1 MNGSGSPPGFNALIL
16 AGSRGGEIDALAKS
30 EGVAHKAL
38 IELEG
43 VPLLARVHA
52 ALQAAGAG
60 RIMVVA
66 DDRQVVETA
75 RSLGAE
81 VCAPQK
87 GPSAS
92 VAAAF
97 ASLGPPLLVTTSD
110 HALLRP
116 QWVRDFVDRV
126 PENTDVA
133 ILMASR
139 IAVEAALP
147 GSKRTWL
154 RFADGEWSGC
164 NLFYLAHAGAANA
177 ISSWEQV
184 EADRKRPWRIAVRL
198 GPGTLWNYW
207 RGRLT
212 LAQAVRRLG
221 RALGVRAAIVPA
233 KDGLAAVDADKPEDM
248 ADIRTLISE
257 RRAGGGL

>member
-1 MNGSGSPPGFNALIL
+1 MNGKASSTGFNALIL
-16 AGSRGGEIDALAKS
+16 AGSRGGKADALAQS

-43 VPLLARVHA
+43 LPLLARVHA

-60 RIMVVA
+60 RIMVAA
-66 DDRQVVETA
+66 DDPQVVA
-75 RSLGAE
+75 AAQSLGAE
-81 VCAPQK
+81 VCAPGT

-97 ASLGPPLLVTTSD
+97 ANLGPPLLVTTSD

-116 QWVRDFVDRV
+116 QWVRDFADRV
-126 PENTDVA
+126 PPDTDVA

-147 GSKRTWL
+147 GSRRTWL

-164 NLFYLAHAGAANA
+164 NLFYLADEGAAKA
-177 ISSWEQV
+177 ISSWEEV
-184 EADRKRPWRIAVRL
+184 EADRKRPWRIAMRL
-198 GPGTLWNYW
+198 GPGTLWSYW

-248 ADIRTLISE
+248 ADIRTVISE
-257 RRAGGGL
+257 RRASGGI